1 MATPFPPP
9 SSRLPVTVLGATG
22 VVGQRFVRRLAAHP
36 WFEIRHLAASDRS
49 AGKCYSEACDWRL
62 GGEPYAGLG
71 DRVLA
76 PCTPQ
81 AAAAGIVFSA
91 LDALPARELEP
102 LFAAAGAW
110 VFSNASAF
118 RMEPD
123 VPLVIP
129 EVNAAHLALVPRQ
142 RRERRFS
149 GAIVCNPN
157 CTATV
162 LAMALGPLHAAFGV
176 EAVLMTS
183 MQAVSGAGYPGVSAL
198 DILGNVIP
206 YIHGEEEKVEE
217 ETRKLLGSL
226 AGETV
231 TPATTD
237 VSALCH
243 RVPVVDGHTEAVSV
257 RLAGNPSLVLVREV
271 LASFRALPQELG
283 LPSAPLAP
291 IILHDRPER
300 PQPRL
305 DLAESAEPAAGQA
318 HGCAHGMTVHIGRVR
333 ECPVLGVKFALLGH
347 NAERGAAGASVL
359 NAELAVATGWWA
371 AD

>member
-1 MATPFPPP
+1 MANPFPPP
-9 SSRLPVTVLGATG
+9 ASRLPVTVLGATG

-49 AGKCYSEACDWRL
+49 AGRVYSEACEWRL
-62 GGEPYAGLG
+62 GGEPYAGFA
-71 DRVLA
+71 DRVLV

-81 AAAAGIVFSA
+81 KASAGIVFSA
-91 LDALPARELEP
+91 LDTLPARELEP

-118 RMEPD
+118 RMEDD

-142 RRERRFS
+142 RRERRYP

-157 CTATV
+157 CTATL
-162 LAMALGPLHAAFGV
+162 LAMALAPLHAAFGV

-183 MQAVSGAGYPGVSAL
+183 MQAVSGAGYPGVPTL

-206 YIHGEEEKVEE
+206 YIRGEEEKVEE
-217 ETRKLLGSL
+217 ETRKMLGALLGE
-226 AGETV
+226 AV
-231 TPATTD
+231 MPAATN
-237 VSALCH
+237 VSAACH
-243 RVPVVDGHTEAVSV
+243 RVPVLDGHTEAVSL

-271 LASFRALPQELG
+271 LASFRALPQDLA
-283 LPSAPLAP
+283 LPSAPLQP
-291 IILHDRPER
+291 LVLHDRPER

-305 DLAESAEPAAGQA
+305 DLAEPSGPVFAPDS
-318 HGCAHGMTVHIGRVR
+318 GMTVHIGRLR
-333 ECPVLGVKFALLGH
+333 ECPVLGVKFVLLGH

-359 NAELAVATGWWA
+359 NAELAVASGWWA

>member
-1 MATPFPPP
+1 VTTPFPPP
-9 SSRLPVTVLGATG
+9 ASRLPVAVLGATG

-49 AGKCYSEACDWRL
+49 AGKRYSEACDWRL
-62 GGEPYAGLG
+62 GGEPYAGYG
-71 DRVLA
+71 DRVLT

-81 AAAAGIVFSA
+81 GAPAGIVFSA
-91 LDALPARELEP
+91 LDTAPARELEP
-102 LFAAAGAW
+102 LFAIAGAW
-110 VFSNASAF
+110 VFSNASAY
-118 RMEPD
+118 RMEAD

-129 EVNAAHLALVPRQ
+129 EVNAAHLGLIPRQ
-142 RRERRFS
+142 RRERSFS

-176 EAVLMTS
+176 EAVLMSS
-183 MQAVSGAGYPGVSAL
+183 MQAVSGAGYPGVPAL

-206 YIHGEEEKVEE
+206 YIRGEEEKVEE
-217 ETRKLLGSL
+217 ETRKMLGAL
-226 AGETV
+226 VGEGV
-231 TPATTD
+231 VEATAR

-271 LASFRALPQELG
+271 LSSFRALPQDLG
-283 LPSAPLAP
+283 LPSAPLQP
-291 IILHDRPER
+291 LVLHDRPER

-305 DLAESAEPAAGQA
+305 DLAESAAATS
-318 HGCAHGMTVHIGRVR
+318 GMTVHLGRLR
-333 ECPVLGVKFALLGH
+333 ECPVLGVKFSLLGH
-347 NAERGAAGASVL
+347 NAERGAAGASLL

>member
-9 SSRLPVTVLGATG
+9 ASRIPVSVLGATG

-36 WFEIRHLAASDRS
+36 WFEIRHLAASERS
-49 AGKCYSEACDWRL
+49 AGKVYAEACEWRL
-62 GGEPYAGLG
+62 GGEPYAGFA
-71 DRVLA
+71 DRVLV

-81 AAAAGIVFSA
+81 QASAGIVFSA
-91 LDALPARELEP
+91 LDALPARQLEP

-118 RMEPD
+118 RMEED
-123 VPLVIP
+123 VPLLIP

-142 RRERRFS
+142 RLERRHS

-162 LAMALGPLHAAFGV
+162 LAMALAPLHAAFGV

-183 MQAVSGAGYPGVSAL
+183 MQAVSGAGYPGVSSL

-206 YIHGEEEKVEE
+206 YIRGEEEKVEE
-217 ETRKLLGSL
+217 ETRKMLGAL
-226 AGETV
+226 VGEAL
-231 TPATTD
+231 TPAVMH
-237 VSALCH
+237 VSAACH
-243 RVPVVDGHTEAVSV
+243 RVPVLDGHTEAVSV
-257 RLAGNPSLVLVREV
+257 RLTGNPSLVLVREV
-271 LASFRALPQELG
+271 IASFRALPQELA
-283 LPSAPLAP
+283 LPTAPMPP
-291 IILHDRPER
+291 IVLHDRPER

-305 DLAESAEPAAGQA
+305 DLAESSGPAS
-318 HGCAHGMTVHIGRVR
+318 GMTVHVGRLR

-371 AD
+371 AE

>member
-1 MATPFPPP
+1 MTSPFAPP

-36 WFEIRHLAASDRS
+36 WFEIRHLAASERS
-49 AGKCYSEACDWRL
+49 AGKRYSDACDWRL
-62 GGEPYAGLG
+62 GGEPYAGFAAQRLESG
-71 DRVLA
+71 LPESCPA
-76 PCTPQ
+76 PV
-81 AAAAGIVFSA
+81 VFSA
-91 LDALPARELEP
+91 LDTAPARELEP
-102 LFAAAGAW
+102 RFAAAGAW

-123 VPLVIP
+123 VPLLVP

-142 RRERRFS
+142 RRERGYA

-162 LAMALGPLHAAFGV
+162 LVMALAPLHAAFGV

-206 YIHGEEEKVEE
+206 YIRGEEEKVEE
-217 ETRKLLGSL
+217 ETRKMLGALSGEAVEL
-226 AGETV
+226 A
-231 TPATTD
+231 AAN

-257 RLAGNPSLVLVREV
+257 RLAGNPSLELVREV
-271 LASFRALPQELG
+271 LTSFRALPQELA
-283 LPSAPLAP
+283 LPSAPFPP
-291 IILHDRPER
+291 IVVHDRPER

-305 DLAESAEPAAGQA
+305 DLTESAAPAS
-318 HGCAHGMTVHIGRVR
+318 GMTVHIGRVR

-347 NAERGAAGASVL
+347 NAERGAAGASLL
-359 NAELAVATGWWA
+359 NAELAVATGWLA
-371 AD
+371 

>member
-1 MATPFPPP
+1 LATPFPAP

-22 VVGQRFVRRLAAHP
+22 VVGQRFVRRLAHHP

-49 AGKCYSEACDWRL
+49 AGRVYAEACEWRL
-62 GGEPYAGLG
+62 GGEPYAGFA
-71 DRVLA
+71 DQVVQ

-81 AAAAGIVFSA
+81 AASAGIVFSA
-91 LDALPARELEP
+91 LDAQPARDLEP

-110 VFSNASAF
+110 VFSNASAH
-118 RMEPD
+118 RMDPD
-123 VPLVIP
+123 VPLVVP
-129 EVNAAHLALVPRQ
+129 EVNAAHLALIPRQ
-142 RRERRFS
+142 RRERRFT

-157 CTATV
+157 CTGTLLVTA
-162 LAMALGPLHAAFGV
+162 LAPLHAAFGV

-206 YIHGEEEKVEE
+206 YIRGEEEKVEE
-217 ETRKLLGSL
+217 ETRKMLGVL
-226 AGETV
+226 EGEAV
-231 TPATTD
+231 VPAVAA

-243 RVPVVDGHTEAVSV
+243 RVPVIDGHTEAVSV
-257 RLAGNPSLVLVREV
+257 RLSGSPPMALIREV
-271 LASFRALPQELG
+271 LASFRALPQELS
-283 LPSAPLAP
+283 LPSAPASP
-291 IILHDRPER
+291 IVLHDRPER

-305 DLAESAEPAAGQA
+305 DLADSTKATS
-318 HGCAHGMTVHIGRVR
+318 GMAVHIGRLR
-333 ECPVLGVKFALLGH
+333 ECPVLGIKFSLLGH

-371 AD
+371 AG